1 MWDAEARRGLVQ
13 LVERRVAHEMAP
25 LAAAPPP
32 PGSSTSTAIAPQSVG
47 RVVDRQGKT
56 PAVPDDTELRVA
68 WAAAVGTSPDAEAAF
83 DDVVGRHRQAH
94 RRYHTVRHVTWVV
107 RHVQELATEEPVDDL
122 DAVVVA
128 AFFHDAVYDAAATD
142 NEAQSAALA
151 RRVLLDLGWPQ
162 APGQWP
168 SSCGRPQTT
177 PSDDAAVNV
186 LVDADLAVLGSDP
199 AAYQAYVTGVRTE
212 YRHVEMRR
220 GESVG
225 ARCCGACSIGCRCMR
240 RRRAGA
246 RGGAGPALR
255 GGRAGVAVMKK
266 NLLTDPG
273 DSGPPPKIDDRA
285 ARPGDGPRRGP
296 RRGR

>member
-1 MWDAEARRGLVQ
+1 M
-13 LVERRVAHEMAP
+13 
-25 LAAAPPP
+25 
-32 PGSSTSTAIAPQSVG
+32 
-47 RVVDRQGKT
+47 
-56 PAVPDDTELRVA
+56 PDDTELRVA

-162 APGQWP
+162 ARADTVAQLVRATADHAP
-168 SSCGRPQTT
+168 T
-177 PSDDAAVNV
+177 DDAAVNV

-212 YRHVEMRR
+212 YGHVDDAAWRVGR
-220 GESVG
+220 GAVLRG
-225 ARCCGACSIGCRCMR
+225 MLDRVPLYATPTGR
-240 RRRAGA
+240 RRWEARA
-246 RGGAGPALR
+246 
-255 GGRAGVAVMKK
+255 RANVAAE
-266 NLLTDPG
+266 LASL
-273 DSGPPPKIDDRA
+273 S
-285 ARPGDGPRRGP
+285 
-296 RRGR
+296 